1 MANKQDATHHIFN
14 NHLEDFEHFRGTII
28 RSEQIKDYD
37 FKKQKIAIIGIDQH
51 VVSELHHLCQVADNI
66 MVYQIKPQFVLPR
79 TERLLNKLIQHPL
92 IAKNRRLF
100 SNRIKSILAIRFL
113 EDQVPN
119 HWLRH
124 LLSPNT
130 AIQNKTFLKS
140 DHYYAAL
147 QQPNC
152 ILNTWPIAKIQS
164 NSITAL
170 DEHTFECDVIVRSE
184 SNQPK
189 EK

>member
-14 NHLEDFEHFRGTII
+14 NTAEDLEHFQGTIVS
-28 RSEQIKDYD
+28 SEQIKSYD
-37 FKKQKIAIIGIDQH
+37 FKDQKIAIIGIDQH
-51 VVSELHHLCQVADNI
+51 IVSELHHLCQIADNI

-100 SNRIKSILAIRFL
+100 TNRVKSILALRFL

-130 AIQNKTFLKS
+130 AIQNKVFLKS

-152 ILNTWPIAKIQS
+152 ILNTWPIIKIQDFK
-164 NSITAL
+164 ITAL
-170 DEHTFECDVIVRSE
+170 DDHTYECDLIIHCNNS
-184 SNQPK
+184 K
-189 EK
+189 